1 METRK
6 IPFGV
11 VVKDH
16 HKKLTLNNP
25 DEIRSYLLR
34 EKTQEEVD
42 RIMIIV
48 NSHAYTVKL
57 PGREWLFTQLR

>member
-1 METRK
+1 METRS
-6 IPFGV
+6 IPYGV

-34 EKTQEEVD
+34 DKTEEEVE
-42 RIMIIV
+42 RIMVQV
-48 NSHAYTVKL
+48 NSHPYTVML
-57 PGREWLFTQLR
+57 PGREWLFTELR